1 MDFILKIPGYVE
13 DIILSSWTETFL
25 QILLR
30 AFFFVLDI
38 LQDFSLTVLTGSM
51 QISLKLTGVA
61 LLEVSFQ
68 LIITYVN
75 TWEDKHPTDDL
86 PIEKEDVSKS
96 VASQTCG
103 PWQKKIRSKER
114 VYSELLVFFANKTSI
129 LKRRRQILLRKGK
142 LKVNHLTKEYAG
154 KKKLLSGVCHRL
166 VNTGVEIDHLSHRI
180 REKRHLLDNRRLQ
193 NREVI
198 KRYEELNQQLNSYL
212 NNVLHTQQ
220 QVPVEEVQP
229 EIPAV

>member
-1 MDFILKIPGYVE
+1 
-13 DIILSSWTETFL
+13 
-25 QILLR
+25 
-30 AFFFVLDI
+30 
-38 LQDFSLTVLTGSM
+38 M
-51 QISLKLTGVA
+51 QISVKLTGVA

-103 PWQKKIRSKER
+103 PWQKKIRI
-114 VYSELLVFFANKTSI
+114 N
-129 LKRRRQILLRKGK
+129 
-142 LKVNHLTKEYAG
+142 NLTKEYAG

-166 VNTGVEIDHLSHRI
+166 VNTRVEIDHLSHRI

-229 EIPAV
+229 DIPAV